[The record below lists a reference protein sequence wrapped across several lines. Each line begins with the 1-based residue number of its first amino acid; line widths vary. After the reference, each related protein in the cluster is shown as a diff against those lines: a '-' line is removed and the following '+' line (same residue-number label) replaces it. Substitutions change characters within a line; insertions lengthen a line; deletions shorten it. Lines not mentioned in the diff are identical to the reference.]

1 MGKCKNIDCCNE
13 TEGKRVYCSLTCRNY
28 YVNKYLRDYS
38 KNGEGITEKSK
49 NNYLLSP
56 KKCKKCDNDIVYEN
70 RESDYCSREC
80 SLSNANA
87 KRKGIKYNMT
97 IEGSEILRKSAY
109 NKLHNVTYD
118 KQINLIKVYNDN
130 PKLCPNCSKPIE
142 YLKRKLFYCSKT
154 CLKGYRRKDKD
165 EFLIYKSDASFKFS
179 LNDYPDA
186 FDFSLIEKHGW
197 YSPSNSKKPNIGG
210 VSRDHMIS
218 VKEGFRLDID
228 PKLLSHP
235 ANCQLMIHSDNISKN
250 KKSSLTLEELI
261 LKIGG
266 WDLKYNKIII

>member
-1 MGKCKNIDCCNE
+1 MGKCKNIDCCDE
-13 TEGKRVYCSLTCRNY
+13 TKGKRVYCSLTCRNY

-97 IEGSEILRKSAY
+97 SDGLKNICISNRERHGYKFGEYELKP
-109 NKLHNVTYD
+109 NKCCNC
-118 KQINLIKVYNDN
+118 DN
-130 PKLCPNCSKPIE
+130 TFSFEERNKI
-142 YLKRKLFYCSKT
+142 YCSKS
-154 CLKGYRRKDKD
+154 CRKEYNRKNMDV
-165 EFLIYKSDASFKFS
+165 FTIYKSDASFKFS
-179 LNDYPDA
+179 LNYYPDA

-218 VKEGFRLDID
+218 VKEGFRLGID